1 MNIRPL
7 TALVPPNMVAPMEP
21 DNRNALVGWACT
33 VLENDVFCAPKKPF
47 GYLTEDTVIF
57 GPAFTS
63 IGTQVYSM
71 PENPLIAQT
80 RVVDQLGEG
89 EIYVLV
95 TRGEYNCAVFGEL
108 FATAINQRKG
118 AGVLLDAYARDIKQL
133 KAMNF
138 PLFYRG
144 KNPKT
149 SKGRCEINECQIPV
163 IMDGV
168 TINPGDYI
176 FGDCDGV
183 VIILKDLIE
192 EVGLTQIM
200 IAIDPAKFNT
210 VAETDA
216 IAQQILQDLKRSE
229 PIEEDGAV
237 YCPGERSLLN
247 MRQNRELG
255 IPVVEEVW
263 NSVLNM

>member
-1 MNIRPL
+1 MKYDLNE
-7 TALVPPNMVAPMEP
+7 VK
-21 DNRNALVGWACT
+21 NALYSGILCD
-33 VLENDVFCAPKKPF
+33 VLDGMGYRNQAVSNAIAGLND
-47 GYLTEDTVIF
+47 DTVIF

-63 IGTQVYSM
+63 IGTTVYSM
-71 PENPLIAQT
+71 PKNPLIAQT

-108 FATAINQRKG
+108 FATAVKQRKG
-118 AGVLLDAYARDIKQL
+118 AGVLLDAYARDVKQL

-176 FGDCDGV
+176 FGDIDGV
-183 VIILKDLIE
+183 VVIPKDIIE
-192 EVGLTQIM
+192 EVM
-200 IAIDPAKFNT
+200 
-210 VAETDA
+210 DA
-216 IAQQILQDLKRSE
+216 ALATIKK
-229 PIEEDGAV
+229 EDKVREG
-237 YCPGERSLLN
+237 LLN
-247 MRQNRELG
+247 GDSLEKVYTEIG
-255 IPVVEEVW
+255 AI
-263 NSVLNM
+263 

>member
-1 MNIRPL
+1 MKYNLKAVKNSLYSGILCDVLDGLGYRNQ
-7 TALVPPNMVAPMEP
+7 ALS
-21 DNRNALVGWACT
+21 NAIYG
-33 VLENDVFCAPKKPF
+33 
-47 GYLTEDTVIF
+47 LTEDTIIF

-108 FATAINQRKG
+108 FATAINQRGG
-118 AGVLLDAYARDIKQL
+118 AGVLLDAYARDIKAL
-133 KAMNF
+133 KEMNF

-149 SKGRCEINECQIPV
+149 SKGRCEINECQIP
-163 IMDGV
+163 ITIDGV

-176 FGDCDGV
+176 FGDTDGV
-183 VIILKDLIE
+183 VVIPKERIDEVLDRAFALIDDE
-192 EVGLTQIM
+192 NRVRTHLLQGDSLEKVYTEIG
-200 IAIDPAKFNT
+200 AI
-210 VAETDA
+210 
-216 IAQQILQDLKRSE
+216 
-229 PIEEDGAV
+229 
-237 YCPGERSLLN
+237 
-247 MRQNRELG
+247 
-255 IPVVEEVW
+255 
-263 NSVLNM
+263 

>member
-1 MNIRPL
+1 MKYNLNEIKHSL
-7 TALVPPNMVAPMEP
+7 YSGILCDVL
-21 DNRNALVGWACT
+21 DGLGYRNQAISNAIAG
-33 VLENDVFCAPKKPF
+33 
-47 GYLTEDTVIF
+47 LTEDTVIF

-163 IMDGV
+163 VMDGV

-183 VIILKDLIE
+183 VIIPKDLIE
-192 EVGLTQIM
+192 EVLDRAFALIK
-200 IAIDPAKFNT
+200 D
-210 VAETDA
+210 
-216 IAQQILQDLKRSE
+216 
-229 PIEEDGAV
+229 EDRV
-237 YCPGERSLLN
+237 RDSLLSGDSL
-247 MRQNRELG
+247 EKVYTEIG
-255 IPVVEEVW
+255 AI
-263 NSVLNM
+263 